1 MADTGTRLSIDI
13 WHTSVAA
20 VVRTSDGQ
28 EHPLAFDGSQML
40 PFVVAVTDT
49 GALHPGA
56 WGEAIGAEYPGLY
69 VRTPAQRLFDDRV
82 QVGGVS
88 VDPVDLVAAVLSR
101 VAQEARTVTGGTV
114 PEDVVFCTPCGWVS
128 RQWMRVAVAADR
140 AGLAPPRQLGAAEA
154 IVRDRMAAGA
164 AVPVGAVV
172 VVCRLDATVGEL
184 VLLHRRADGF
194 EQRASMTFGELAE
207 IPGSSLPEQA
217 ATALSEALAVNRLT
231 GDEITAV
238 FCHVAEESFP
248 TLSAVLTV
256 SAGLVVGPVRV
267 NGLAA
272 ARGGMH
278 STVPNK
284 PVRPAWRWAR
294 LAHSVAGTAIGWSAA
309 IFVAYQLFN
318 SGMVYEATSI
328 SPKMLVTRW
337 CGWGLAAVFALLGL
351 ASAAVMTSDVRALRS
366 GTAEPVDGPDPKLS
380 SALLFA
386 AGLGL
391 GVAAVFAL
399 VGGAH
404 FGLAPLPILT
414 WTLGSTVVLA
424 AVVAIVGL
432 LAGRLPMKRGWPD
445 RLRFPVEASA
455 LATVSTVSVIGSYVG
470 IPLGDRDVWW
480 SMEHGGAIGIG
491 LAVAWLVAPAPW
503 SSTPDAVRRWFRLLI
518 VGALF
523 GGPATYAIDIET
535 FDAIGAFLIGAVTV
549 WWVVRLARIVGPM
562 LRTLLANS
570 GPPQPSARA
579 AGTEES
585 ASAGAPTSTG

>member
-1 MADTGTRLSIDI
+1 MADAGTRLSVDI

-20 VVRTSDGQ
+20 VVRTSDGR
-28 EHPLAFDGSQML
+28 EHPLAFDGSKVL
-40 PFVVAVTDT
+40 PFVVAVTEN

-56 WGEAIGAEYPGLY
+56 RGETIDAEYPHLY
-69 VRTPAQRLFDDRV
+69 VRTPAQRLFDERV

-88 VDPVDLVAAVLSR
+88 VDPVDLVAVVLAR
-101 VAQEARTVTGGTV
+101 VAQEARTVTGGLV

-128 RQWMRVAVAADR
+128 RQLMKVAVAADR
-140 AGLAPPRQLGAAEA
+140 AGLAPPRQMGAAEA

-194 EQRASMTFGELAE
+194 EQRAAMTLGELAE
-207 IPGSSLPEQA
+207 IPGPSLPEQA

-231 GDEITAV
+231 GDQVAAV
-238 FCHVAEESFP
+238 FCHVPEESFP
-248 TLSAVLTV
+248 TLSAVLTL
-256 SAGLVVGPVRV
+256 SAGLVVEPVRV

-272 ARGGMH
+272 ALGGMH
-278 STVPNK
+278 STVPTK
-284 PVRPAWRWAR
+284 RIRPAWRWAK

-309 IFVAYQLFN
+309 IFLAYQLFN

-328 SPKMLVTRW
+328 SAKMLVTRW

-351 ASAAVMTSDVRALRS
+351 VSAAVMMSDLRALRS
-366 GTAEPVDGPDPKLS
+366 GTAEPSDGPDPRLG
-380 SALLFA
+380 SALLFG

-404 FGLAPLPILT
+404 FGFDPLPILT

-424 AVVAIVGL
+424 TVVAIVGL
-432 LAGRLPMKRGWPD
+432 LAGRLSMKRGWPD
-445 RLRFPVEASA
+445 RVRFPVEASA
-455 LATVSTVSVIGSYVG
+455 MAAVSTVAVLGSYVG
-470 IPLGDRDVWW
+470 IPFNDRDVWW
-480 SMEHGGAIGIG
+480 SMEHGGAIGMG

-503 SSTPDAVRRWFRLLI
+503 SLTPDAMRRWFRLLI
-518 VGALF
+518 VGAVF
-523 GGPATYAIDIET
+523 GVPATFAIKIQT
-535 FDAIGAFLIGAVTV
+535 FDAIGAFLIAAVTV
-549 WWVVRLARIVGPM
+549 WWVVRLAQIVGPM
-562 LRTLLANS
+562 LPKLLANS
-570 GPPQPSARA
+570 RPPRPSARA
-579 AGTEES
+579 AGPGES
-585 ASAGAPTSTG
+585 ASTGTVTSTG